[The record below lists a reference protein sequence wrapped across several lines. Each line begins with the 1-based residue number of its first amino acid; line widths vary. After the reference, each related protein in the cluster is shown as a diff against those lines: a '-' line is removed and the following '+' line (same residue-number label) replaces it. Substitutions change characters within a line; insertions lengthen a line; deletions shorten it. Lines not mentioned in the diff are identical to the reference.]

1 MKTSERRVANGEQPA
16 ANGERRVA
24 NGEQPEARVRWM
36 SAAGWLGC
44 GIVGLALAGCGRAPA
59 DASSGSEAAAPATA
73 PTSAAASTAAKL
85 PTEVEGALAARV
97 EECTGVGGIPHTDKA
112 VQHADLNGDGHEDYV
127 LFAGWID
134 CENAASVYGDRAKP
148 VTILVGDDKG
158 GARVALE
165 NYVYDVRIEA
175 TGAGAKAWLTV
186 SGENC
191 GRPPAPDFASEAFC
205 ERPIAWNAGAGRFD
219 FAPVSTVRIIG

>member
-1 MKTSERRVANGEQPA
+1 MKNSEWRMANDARPETGGRRPVVAG
-16 ANGERRVA
+16 
-24 NGEQPEARVRWM
+24 M
-36 SAAGWLGC
+36 
-44 GIVGLALAGCGRAPA
+44 LAGAVVSLVLAACGKAPA
-59 DASSGSEAAAPATA
+59 DASGAPQAAAPAASPA
-73 PTSAAASTAAKL
+73 PTESSASAKL
-85 PTEVEGALAARV
+85 PAEVEGALAARV
-97 EECTGVGGIPHTDKA
+97 EECTGAGGVPHTNKA
-112 VQHADLNGDGHEDYV
+112 VERADLNGDGHEDYV

-148 VTILVGDDKG
+148 ITILVGDGKG

-165 NYVYDVRIEA
+165 NYVYDARIES

-205 ERPIAWNAGAGRFD
+205 ERPIAWNAQDGRFD
-219 FAPVSTVRIIG
+219 FAPVSAVRMIG